1 MKRLLIALL
10 LVALVF
16 STVFAQ
22 GAKESAPAKKSGW
35 RIALS
40 NDYAGNSWRQTMIS
54 DFEKVAKIALD
65 KGLIAEAKVFTTN
78 ESSAAEQAA
87 QIQNLILEGYDAIVL
102 VAASATALNGAVK
115 QATDAG
121 IVVVSFDNVVTEESA
136 WRLVTDFEYAGA
148 AQVEWIADRFD
159 KANILEIR
167 GLSGTYVN
175 DAIHEGIHGA
185 LKSYPNLKVVGE
197 VYGDWT
203 QSVAQREVAGILPS
217 LPHIDAVVT
226 QGGDGYG
233 AYKAFEAAGREIPL
247 IMMGNRYDE
256 LTLWRDLDQKGGY
269 DTMSITIPPGTST
282 IAFWLA
288 VEQLNGNEVPKL
300 LTTRPL
306 TVLKE
311 SLDYHIGNTEP
322 GGVATLVYPQE
333 WVQELIASFK
343 AGDPPP
349 VDPISK

>member
-1 MKRLLIALL
+1 MKRLLVALL
-10 LVALVF
+10 LITLVF
-16 STVFAQ
+16 SVVFAQ
-22 GAKESAPAKKSGW
+22 GAKETAAKKSGW

-54 DFEKVAKIALD
+54 DFEQAAKIALD
-65 KGLIAEAKVFTTN
+65 QGLIAEATVFTTN
-78 ESSAAEQAA
+78 ESSSAEQAA

-102 VAASATALNGAVK
+102 TAASATALNGAVR
-115 QATDAG
+115 QAVDAG
-121 IVVVSFDNVVTEESA
+121 IVVVSFDNVVTEEKA
-136 WRLVTDFEYAGA
+136 WRLITDFEYDGA

-159 KANILEIR
+159 EANILEIR

-175 DAIHEGIHGA
+175 DAIHEGIQSA
-185 LKSYPNLKVVGE
+185 LKNYPKLKVVGE

-217 LPHIDAVVT
+217 LPKIDAVLT

-256 LTLWRDLDQKGGY
+256 LVLWKELDAKGGY
-269 DTMSITIPPGTST
+269 DTMSVTIPPGTVT
-282 IAFWLA
+282 IAFWMAL
-288 VEQLNGNEVPKL
+288 EQLNGNEVPKEL
-300 LTTRPL
+300 RTRPL
-306 TVLKE
+306 TILRD
-311 SLDYHIGNTEP
+311 SLDYHIENTVP
-322 GGVATLVYPQE
+322 GGVASLVYPQK
-333 WVQELIASFK
+333 WVQDLIASYK

-349 VDPISK
+349 ADPIIK